1 MKILSAF
8 AFLLFFSQSVVAQQ
22 FSIKGSLKNGL
33 TSEMIQGAA
42 ITLKGTAF
50 SAVSKS
56 DGEFVILKI
65 NVDKFVLNINAEGF
79 QSYQAQINVK
89 EDLSLG
95 TITLYP
101 MGYEAP
107 TGALQKTIRAT
118 NVAEMFIN
126 RPNFLGG
133 NAVYGIPSETKKL
146 IGDFYL
152 DPNWSKA
159 SILLYDKME
168 VMEGFFVRY
177 NINSNMFE
185 IKAEDSDQVRIIPGL
200 KIRNIVWIDAQHRI
214 PRYFVNGMDLKEDGT
229 PISGFFEVLVDGEM
243 PLVRR
248 TKAIIKE
255 SNYNTALMIGEKDDQ
270 IIKRDTYYYIQGK
283 DIIEIPKNRKN
294 LMPVFGGNASEMTA
308 FASQN
313 KVNLKETSGLFV
325 LFTQYNSLFEGF
337 EPLMPKATENQ

>member
-1 MKILSAF
+1 MKTLTALIFVFFTCQIL
-8 AFLLFFSQSVVAQQ
+8 QAQQ

-42 ITLKGTAF
+42 ITLRGTAF

-56 DGEFVILKI
+56 NGEFAIEKV
-65 NVDKFVLNINAEGF
+65 NENKFVLNINAAGF
-79 QSYQAQINVK
+79 QSYQSQINVK

-95 TITLYP
+95 TITLFP

-107 TGALQKTIRAT
+107 SGALQKTIRAT
-118 NVAEMFIN
+118 NVAELFVN

-133 NAVYGIPSETKKL
+133 NAVYGIPSEPKKL

-152 DPNWSKA
+152 DPNWSKS
-159 SILLYDKME
+159 SILLYEKME

-185 IKAEDSDQVRIIPGL
+185 IRAEDSDQVRIVPGL
-200 KIRNIVWIDAQHRI
+200 KIRNIVWIDAQHKI
-214 PRYFVNGMDLKEDGT
+214 PRYFVNGMDLKEEGT
-229 PISGFFEVLVDGEM
+229 PISGFFEVLVDGEV

-255 SNYNTALMIGEKDDQ
+255 ANYNTALMIGEKDDK

-283 DIIEIPKNRKN
+283 NLYEIPKNKKKV
-294 LMPVFGGNASEMTA
+294 LSVFGEKEAEMTA
-308 FASQN
+308 FATDNS
-313 KVNLKETSGLFV
+313 VNLKEISSLFV

-337 EPLMPKATENQ
+337 EPLRPKPIENQ